1 MKPFNDSTDIA
12 EDGTLLRER
21 MQEEGYL
28 FIRGLLPGES
38 LESLRTAF
46 LGIAREA
53 GWARTDTPPE
63 EGIADLNGF
72 CVEPEPAYMDVY
84 ADMYSLEAFHALQH
98 HPNVVKLLES
108 MAGEPI
114 LPHSR
119 IIARTIFP
127 QREAYTTP
135 AHQDF
140 IPIQGTA
147 ETYTA
152 WIPLSDLPPGMGG
165 LQVAAGSH
173 RKGVYDFKP
182 AMGAGGIEITDPL
195 EGAWVN
201 SPFAQGDV
209 LFFHSMLVHKGLP
222 NRSDRLRMS
231 IDARYQRTSDP
242 IAPGSILPHSQPNT
256 WENIYRGW
264 KDESL
269 KYYWEKY
276 ELEIREYDNKYHDM
290 RDRMAFDMAEAG
302 DETAVSALQR
312 IIARH
317 NDPAMRER
325 AAELL
330 ARFEAN

>member
-28 FIRGLLPGES
+28 FIRDLLPGEI

-98 HPNVVKLLES
+98 HPNIVKLLES
-108 MAGEPI
+108 MAGEQI

-152 WIPLSDLPPGMGG
+152 
-165 LQVAAGSH
+165 
-173 RKGVYDFKP
+173 
-182 AMGAGGIEITDPL
+182 
-195 EGAWVN
+195 
-201 SPFAQGDV
+201 
-209 LFFHSMLVHKGLP
+209 
-222 NRSDRLRMS
+222 
-231 IDARYQRTSDP
+231 
-242 IAPGSILPHSQPNT
+242 
-256 WENIYRGW
+256 
-264 KDESL
+264 
-269 KYYWEKY
+269 
-276 ELEIREYDNKYHDM
+276 
-290 RDRMAFDMAEAG
+290 
-302 DETAVSALQR
+302 
-312 IIARH
+312 
-317 NDPAMRER
+317 
-325 AAELL
+325 
-330 ARFEAN
+330 

>member
-1 MKPFNDSTDIA
+1 MKPFKDSTDIA
-12 EDGTLLRER
+12 GDGSLLRQR
-21 MQEEGYL
+21 MHEDGYL
-28 FIRGLLPGES
+28 FIRSLLPGEI
-38 LESLRTAF
+38 LEALRLAF
-46 LGIAREA
+46 LKTAREA

-63 EGIADLNGF
+63 DGIADLNGF
-72 CVEPEPAYMDVY
+72 CVEPEAAYMDVY
-84 ADMYSLEAFHALQH
+84 ADMYAIEAFHKLQH
-98 HPNVVKLLES
+98 HPNVVRLLEC

-114 LPHSR
+114 LPHPR

-152 WIPLSDLPPGMGG
+152 WIPLSELPAEMGG

-173 RKGVYDFKP
+173 RHGVYDFKP
-182 AMGAGGIEITDPL
+182 ALGAGGIEITDPL

-201 SPFAQGDV
+201 SPFEQGDV

-264 KDESL
+264 RDESL
-269 KYYWEKY
+269 KYYWENH
-276 ELEIREYDNKYHDM
+276 ELDVVEYDNSYHDR
-290 RDRMAFDMAEAG
+290 RDRMAFDLAEAG

-330 ARFEAN
+330 ARFEGN

>member
-1 MKPFNDSTDIA
+1 MKPFKDSTDIA
-12 EDGTLLRER
+12 GNGPLLRAR
-21 MQEEGYL
+21 MHEDGYL
-28 FIRGLLPGES
+28 FIRSLLPGEI
-38 LESLRTAF
+38 LEALRSAF
-46 LGIAREA
+46 LEIAREA
-53 GWARTDTPPE
+53 GWARKDRPRE
-63 EGIADLNGF
+63 DAIADVNGF

-84 ADMYSLEAFHALQH
+84 AEMYGLEAFHALQH
-98 HPNVVKLLES
+98 HPNIVTLLQR

-114 LPHSR
+114 LPHAR

-152 WIPLSDLPPGMGG
+152 WIPLADLPSRMGG

-182 AMGAGGIEITDPL
+182 ALGAGGIEITDPL

-201 SPFAQGDV
+201 SPFDQGDV

-231 IDARYQRTSDP
+231 IDARYQRISDP

-264 KDESL
+264 KNESL

-276 ELEIREYDNKYHDM
+276 ELEIKEYDNSYHDR
-290 RDRMAFDMAEAG
+290 RDRMALDMAGKG
-302 DETAVSALQR
+302 DETAISALQR

-317 NDPAMRER
+317 NDPAMREK

-330 ARFEAN
+330 ARFEEN

>member
-1 MKPFNDSTDIA
+1 MKPFKDSTDMA
-12 EDGTLLRER
+12 GDGTQLRQR
-21 MQEEGYL
+21 MQEDGYL
-28 FIRGLLPGES
+28 FIRGLLPDDI
-38 LESLRTAF
+38 LEALRRAF
-46 LGIAREA
+46 LEIAREA
-53 GWARTDTPPE
+53 GWVSADRPTEDA
-63 EGIADLNGF
+63 IADLDGF
-72 CVEPEPAYMDVY
+72 CVEPEADYMDVY
-84 ADMYSLEAFHALQH
+84 AGIYGIQAFHALQH
-98 HPNVVKLLES
+98 HPNIVRLLER
-108 MAGEPI
+108 MTGEPV
-114 LPHSR
+114 LPHPR

-135 AHQDF
+135 PHQDF

-152 WIPLSDLPPGMGG
+152 WIPLSDLPFEMGG

-173 RKGVYDFKP
+173 RRGVYDFKP
-182 AMGAGGIEITDPL
+182 ALGAGGIEVTDPL

-201 SPFAQGDV
+201 SPFEQGDV

-222 NRSDRLRMS
+222 NHSDRLRMS
-231 IDARYQRTSDP
+231 IDARYQRISDP

-264 KDESL
+264 EDESL

-276 ELEIREYDNKYHDM
+276 DLEVVEYDNSYHDK
-290 RDRMAFDMAEAG
+290 RDRMAFDMAERG

-330 ARFEAN
+330 ARFEET

>member
-1 MKPFNDSTDIA
+1 MKPFKDSTDIA
-12 EDGTLLRER
+12 GDGSLLRQR
-21 MQEEGYL
+21 MHEDGYL
-28 FIRGLLPGES
+28 FIRSLLPGEI
-38 LESLRTAF
+38 LEALRLAF
-46 LGIAREA
+46 LKTAREA
-53 GWARTDTPPE
+53 GWARADTPPE
-63 EGIADLNGF
+63 DGIADLNGF
-72 CVEPEPAYMDVY
+72 CVEPEAAYMDVY
-84 ADMYSLEAFHALQH
+84 ADMYAIEAFHELQH
-98 HPNVVKLLES
+98 HPNVVRLLEC

-114 LPHSR
+114 LPHPR

-152 WIPLSDLPPGMGG
+152 WIPLSELPAEMGG

-173 RKGVYDFKP
+173 RHGVYDFKP
-182 AMGAGGIEITDPL
+182 ALGAGGIEITDPL

-201 SPFAQGDV
+201 SPFEQGDV

-264 KDESL
+264 RDESL
-269 KYYWEKY
+269 KYYWENH
-276 ELEIREYDNKYHDM
+276 ELDVVEYDNSYHDR
-290 RDRMAFDMAEAG
+290 RDRMAFDLAEAG

-330 ARFEAN
+330 ARFEGN